1 MAQLLLIDDEKDNTF
16 VFTSILRADGYLVDE
31 YNDPIKAL
39 SAYRP
44 KYYDLI
50 ILDYRM
56 AGLNGLGF
64 IQKVKEIDRS
74 AKAILITAWELRSLG
89 KMIQKYFI
97 RILSK
102 PISEEE
108 LLKEVRFALKQD
120 GTQDTTLKI

>member
-1 MAQLLLIDDEKDNTF
+1 
-16 VFTSILRADGYLVDE
+16 VDE

-39 SAYRP
+39 SSYRP
-44 KYYDLI
+44 SYYDLI

-74 AKAILITAWELRSLG
+74 AKAILITAWEPRSLG

-108 LLKEVRFALKQD
+108 LLKEVRFAALVNLSVLPIIFPS
-120 GTQDTTLKI
+120 T